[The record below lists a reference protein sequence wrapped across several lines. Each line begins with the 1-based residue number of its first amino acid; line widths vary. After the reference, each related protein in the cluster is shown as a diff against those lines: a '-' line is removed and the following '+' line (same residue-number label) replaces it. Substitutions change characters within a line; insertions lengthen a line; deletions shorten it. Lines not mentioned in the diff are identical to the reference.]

1 MTPTTAPANAAPATA
16 APSAAALA
24 WTEKLISFDTTS
36 RNSNLAL
43 IHCMADEL
51 TAHGVTPLIVPSPDG
66 NKANLFATIPAHDG
80 AVTGGIML
88 AGHTDVV
95 PVDGQ
100 DWASD
105 PFLPEVR
112 EERLYGRGTTDMK
125 AFSGAILGF
134 LPEFLS
140 RPLAEPLHFAWTYDE
155 EVGCHGAVVL
165 LAELDARGIHPRIG
179 FVGEPTSMR
188 PVSAH
193 KSSQLFRVTVTGIA
207 AHSSMTSTGVNA
219 IEYAARAIA
228 FIRSIADEHRLS
240 GPFDKTF
247 VVPYTTANV
256 GVVSGGAA
264 VNTVAEKCDFE
275 FEFRTIPGD
284 DPGTVIARIE
294 EHLAV
299 LRSEIQQENAS
310 ADIRMEQLGTVPG
323 LSPEGPREALDL
335 AQRLTGNDVEES
347 VVYATEAGLF
357 QRAGIDT
364 VVCGPGSMDQGHTA
378 NEYIELTQIAACETF
393 LQTLTDHLSTTER
406 TAKP

>member
-1 MTPTTAPANAAPATA
+1 MTPTTALATDDPAAATPTA
-16 APSAAALA
+16 SALA
-24 WTEKLISFDTTS
+24 WAEKLVSFDTTS

-43 IHCMADEL
+43 IHSMADEL
-51 TAHGVTPLIVPSPDG
+51 AAHGITPLIVPSPDG
-66 NKANLFATIPAHDG
+66 NKANLFATIPAYDG
-80 AVTGGIML
+80 AVTGGVML

-100 DWASD
+100 EWESD
-105 PFLPEVR
+105 PFTPEVR
-112 EERLYGRGTTDMK
+112 GGRLYGRGTTDMK

-140 RPLAEPLHFAWTYDE
+140 RPLAQPLHFAWTYDE

-165 LAELDARGIHPRIG
+165 LAELAARGIRPEIG

-188 PVSAH
+188 AVSAH
-193 KSSQLFRVTVTGIA
+193 KSSQLYRVTVSGIA

-228 FIRSIADEHRLS
+228 FIRSVADEHRLS
-240 GPFDKTF
+240 GPFDETF

-264 VNTVAEKCDFE
+264 VNTVAEQCDFE
-275 FEFRTIPGD
+275 FEFRTIPGVA
-284 DPGTVIARIE
+284 PEAVISRIE
-294 EHLAV
+294 DNLAA
-299 LRSEIQQENAS
+299 LRAEIQQENPS
-310 ADIRMEQLGTVPG
+310 ADVRMVPLGTVPG
-323 LSPEGPREALDL
+323 LSPEGPRAALDL
-335 AQRLTGNDVEES
+335 AQRLTGEAVEES

-364 VVCGPGSMDQGHTA
+364 VVCGPGNMDQGHTA
-378 NEYIELTQIAACETF
+378 NEYIELSQIAACESF
-393 LQTLTDHLSTTER
+393 LQALADHLTTTER
-406 TAKP
+406 TATP